1 VKDLLQRNKQHIPQS
16 VWRVLIYVYRR
27 WFNPGYQRSYAQN
40 GEDMIL
46 AWHLSD
52 RKSGFY
58 VDIGAHHPIRYS
70 NTYRLYLRGWSG
82 INVDAMPGSMREF
95 RRLRPR
101 DINIEAAVASVNRDL
116 TFYVFQDPTVNTLD
130 RDMALQHI
138 KDGRLLDREVV
149 VRTKSLAQLL
159 DEYIPDNTKID
170 LLTID
175 VEGLD
180 LDVLGSN
187 DWNRY
192 TPDYVLIECLD
203 TLTFA
208 EVSSNALTE
217 FLAKRCYS
225 PVAKTVHTV
234 LYKRMD

>member
-16 VWRVLIYVYRR
+16 VWRVLIYIYRR

-46 AWHLSD
+46 AWHLSE

-70 NTYRLYLRGWSG
+70 NTYRLYRRGWNG
-82 INVDAMPGSMREF
+82 INVDATPGSMREF

-101 DINIEAAVASVNRDL
+101 DTNIEAAVADVKRDL

-130 RDMALQHI
+130 KGMALQHI
-138 KDGRLLDREVV
+138 KDGRVLAGEVLIT
-149 VRTKSLAQLL
+149 TKSLAELL
-159 DEYIPDNTKID
+159 DQYLPDNGKID

-175 VEGLD
+175 VEGFD
-180 LDVLGSN
+180 LEVLTSN
-187 DWNRY
+187 DWTRF
-192 TPDYVLIECLD
+192 TPDFVLIECLD
-203 TLTFA
+203 ALTFA
-208 EVSSNALTE
+208 EVSSSAVTE
-217 FLAKRCYS
+217 FLSKQYYS

-234 LYKRMD
+234 LYKRMA